1 MMMLYCRACKRYTLK
16 KSCNRC
22 GSKTVNPHPARFSP
36 QDPYGEYRRK
46 LKREVLVKDG
56 RI

>member
-1 MMMLYCRACKRYTLK
+1 MYCRGCKRYTLK
-16 KSCNRC
+16 KRC
-22 GSKTVNPHPARFSP
+22 GRCGGKTVNPHPARFSL

-46 LKREVLVKDG
+46 LKLEVMAKDG